1 MKKNELPQ
9 PTHKDCSEYFF
20 TYINKVPE
28 GKNVLELFRSQVTD
42 LKKELGKITEDQ
54 SRFRYEEGKWSIRE
68 VLGHIIDTERIFAS
82 RSLHFARNEKQPL
95 LAFEQ
100 DDYMENVNFHER
112 ELSELL
118 NEFEVVRNSIALLF
132 ESYTEKMWQN
142 VGQTTETKFA
152 NFSIPYILIGHLIH
166 HLAVIREK
174 YFTKF

>member
-1 MKKNELPQ
+1 MQKLNLPK
-9 PTHKDCSEYFF
+9 PTHNDCSEYFF

-28 GKNVLELFRSQVTD
+28 GNVLELFRSQVSD
-42 LKKELGKITEDQ
+42 FKEELGKLTEEQ
-54 SRFRYEEGKWSIRE
+54 SRFRYAEGKWSIRE

-95 LAFEQ
+95 VAFDQ
-100 DDYMENVNFHER
+100 DAYMKNVNFHER
-112 ELSELL
+112 NLAELL
-118 NEFEVVRNSIALLF
+118 AELEAVRNSITLLF

-142 VGQTTETKFA
+142 VGHTTETKFA
-152 NFSIPYILIGHLIH
+152 NFSIPYILVGHLIH

>member
-1 MKKNELPQ
+1 MQKLNLPK
-9 PTHKDCSEYFF
+9 PTHNDCSEYFF

-28 GKNVLELFRSQVTD
+28 GNVLELFRSQVAD
-42 LKKELGKITEDQ
+42 LKNELGKLTEEQ
-54 SRFRYEEGKWSIRE
+54 SQFRYEKEKWSIRE
-68 VLGHIIDTERIFAS
+68 VLGHIIDTERIFSA

-112 ELSELL
+112 SLTELL
-118 NEFEVVRNSIALLF
+118 VEFEVTRNSIALLF

-142 VGQTTETKFA
+142 IGYTTEANFA
-152 NFSIPYILIGHLIH
+152 NFSIPYILVGHLVH
-166 HLAVIREK
+166 HLSVIREK